1 MLQNQRRSL
10 VAEAFKACHF
20 FSAASAVSA
29 VNVIFHTLFTPA
41 NGRRAALKGCATAV
55 IVAIAL
61 IGAVARAQE
70 SAKTVADGVYTD
82 TQAARGAA
90 VYDAACAGCH
100 RADLGGATGPSLKEQ
115 RFEREFAGKDLKTLF
130 TKTATTMPRNAPAS
144 LGDNVYLD
152 VVAHLLKENG
162 FPAGSHELTVDALD
176 GIRVLPGKPKPPPPV
191 GDFSYVEVVGCL
203 TAGPQNT
210 WMLTRASE
218 PVAGVANAAVSS
230 VASTPAAVAK
240 PIGTQ
245 TFRLLDAMAY
255 APDDHRGHKMYVRGL
270 LIRLP
275 DEQRMTISA
284 FEMVSPTCRD

>member
-1 MLQNQRRSL
+1 MFDTSAMER
-10 VAEAFKACHF
+10 VAESSSPPRSTRGTRRNNSVLDRLEPPILRVPRGGELFFAF
-20 FSAASAVSA
+20 S
-29 VNVIFHTLFTPA
+29 I
-41 NGRRAALKGCATAV
+41 V
-55 IVAIAL
+55 IVAAASGVSIAST
-61 IGAVARAQE
+61 QE

-90 VYDAACAGCH
+90 AYDAACAGCH

-115 RFEREFAGKDLKTLF
+115 RFAREFAGKDLKTLF

-162 FPAGSHELTVDALD
+162 FPAGSQELTSDALD
-176 GIRVLPGKPKPPPPV
+176 GIRVLPGRPKPPPPI

-210 WMLTRASE
+210 WLLTRAS
-218 PVAGVANAAVSS
+218 ATSLALAAASASS
-230 VASTPAAVAK
+230 MSPGPAATAK
-240 PIGTQ
+240 PLGTQ
-245 TFRLLDAMAY
+245 TFHLLDAMAY

-270 LIRLP
+270 LIKLP

-284 FEMVSPTCRD
+284 FEMVSPACSD